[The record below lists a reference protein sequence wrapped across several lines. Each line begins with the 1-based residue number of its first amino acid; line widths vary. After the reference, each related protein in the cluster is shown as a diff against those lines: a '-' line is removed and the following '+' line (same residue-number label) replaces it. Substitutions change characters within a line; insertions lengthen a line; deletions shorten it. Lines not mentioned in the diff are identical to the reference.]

1 VGAIRAV
8 AEPRQRSDGVSL
20 EELLEQVAAGDRPAF
35 DRLYELFQSRVYGLV
50 VKVLV
55 DRDQAQEVAQ
65 EVFLQLWRQ
74 ASRFDSSK
82 GTAVSWVMR
91 IAHSRAVDRVR
102 ICQASSLR
110 DSRYAATEHAAE
122 VDTVV
127 EEVLLHAE
135 QSAMRAALLR
145 LSGLQL
151 ESIRLA
157 YYCGMSTVQISAHL
171 GVGRATVKT
180 RIRDGLIKLAAD
192 LRSAAPEESSR
203 SGASA
208 AYVGCGR

>member
-8 AEPRQRSDGVSL
+8 AEAGRRSTGVSL
-20 EELLEQVAAGDRPAF
+20 EALLDQVAAGDRSAF

-50 VKVLV
+50 VKVLI

-65 EVFLQLWRQ
+65 EVFLQLWQQ
-74 ASRFDSSK
+74 ASRFDGSK
-82 GTAVSWVMR
+82 GSAMSWVMR
-91 IAHSRAVDRVR
+91 IAHARAVDRVR

-110 DSRYAATEHAAE
+110 DSRYAAAAH
-122 VDTVV
+122 VADIDTVV
-127 EEVLLHAE
+127 EDVLLRAE
-135 QSAMRAALLR
+135 QSALRAALLR
-145 LSGLQL
+145 LSALQL
-151 ESIRLA
+151 ESIQLA
-157 YYCGMSTVQISAHL
+157 YYCGMSTVEISAHL

-192 LRSAAPEESSR
+192 LRSAAPEEFTR

-208 AYVGCGR
+208 AYVACGR